1 MYFVETLDF
10 SGGFK
15 SLSFAI
21 EAVYMEALTRKFTPY
36 IVLKVILIDPSASRV
51 FRLLENY
58 F

>member
-36 IVLKVILIDPSASRV
+36 IVLKVILIDPCASRV

>member
-1 MYFVETLDF
+1 METLDF

-21 EAVYMEALTRKFTPY
+21 EAVYMEALTRKCTPY